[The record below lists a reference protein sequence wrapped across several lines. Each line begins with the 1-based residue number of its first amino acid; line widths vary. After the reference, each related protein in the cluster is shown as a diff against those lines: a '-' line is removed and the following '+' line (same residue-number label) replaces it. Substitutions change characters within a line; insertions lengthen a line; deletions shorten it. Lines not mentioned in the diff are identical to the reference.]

1 MRNHCIKLVALAAL
15 SLGLSSCDTFVSK
28 IINKSTSGVTSK
40 VAGKVV
46 KEAAEEG
53 LEKSGKKVAAKA
65 AKEVAEEAVEKAGRS
80 VAEKTLKELAT
91 SNKNLAI
98 LYEDFIRRNMQD
110 FADGVIVKSTKQ
122 GIELVSKDFPN
133 SAIKITNN
141 VVFGKGGS
149 LVNSGPVN
157 EFLNKLLP
165 NKTYI
170 IDDAFVY
177 KTDDLGRVISCSAD
191 RSKAFKSINRNAQRN
206 TDIQKYIVKS
216 LEGRTGLDDGG
227 HLFAN
232 STGGPNEL
240 INQVPMSK
248 KLNRNGQWRE
258 LERLEEDALKQGKKV
273 TSERKLLYRDSEKR
287 PYAIEFKS
295 TIDGKTTTTI
305 VENID

>member
-1 MRNHCIKLVALAAL
+1 MRKLYINLATIAIL
-15 SLGLSSCDTFVSK
+15 SLSLSSCDTIVSK
-28 IINKSTSGVTSK
+28 IIKKSSSE
-40 VAGKVV
+40 VASEVAEKAV
-46 KEAAEEG
+46 KEVAEEG
-53 LEKSGKKVAAKA
+53 LEKSGKKVASKA
-65 AKEVAEEAVEKAGRS
+65 AKEVAEEAIEKAGKS

-91 SNKNLAI
+91 SNKTLAI
-98 LYEDFIRRNMQD
+98 LYEDLIRRNMKD

-141 VVFGKGGS
+141 IIRGKGGS

-170 IDDAFVY
+170 IDDVFVY

-191 RSKAFKSINRNAQRN
+191 RNKARTISRGATNSDVQNLV
-206 TDIQKYIVKS
+206 VKS
-216 LEGRTGLDDGG
+216 LDGRPGDNGG
-227 HLFAN
+227 HLIARA
-232 STGGPNEL
+232 TGGPNEL
-240 INQVPMSK
+240 INQVPMAG
-248 KLNRNGQWRE
+248 KLNQNGQWRE

-273 TSERKLLYRDSEKR
+273 TSERKLLYRGSEKR
-287 PYAIEFKS
+287 PYAIEFTTK
-295 TIDGKTTTTI
+295 IDGKATTTI

>member
-1 MRNHCIKLVALAAL
+1 MRKFCIRLAAL
-15 SLGLSSCDTFVSK
+15 AILSSGLCSCDTVVSK
-28 IINKSTSGVTSK
+28 IIKKSTSGVTSEVAEK
-40 VAGKVV
+40 VA

-53 LEKSGKKVAAKA
+53 LEKSGKRAASKA
-65 AKEVAEEAVEKAGRS
+65 AKEVAGEAIEKAGKS
-80 VAEKTLKELAT
+80 VAGKTLKEMAT

-98 LYEDFIRRNMQD
+98 LYEDFSRRISRE
-110 FADGVIVKSTKQ
+110 FADGITVKSTKQ
-122 GIELVSKDFPN
+122 GLELVSKDFPN

-141 VVFGKGGS
+141 VVIGKGGS
-149 LVNSGPVN
+149 LANSGPVN

-191 RSKAFKSINRNAQRN
+191 RSKAFKSISRNTQRN
-206 TDIQKYIVKS
+206 SDIQEHIVKS
-216 LEGRTGLDDGG
+216 LDGKAGLDDGG

-273 TSERKLLYRDSEKR
+273 TSERKLLYRGSEKR
-287 PYAIEFKS
+287 PYAIEFTTK
-295 TIDGKTTTTI
+295 IDGKTTTAI